1 MPPTTQQLKTDIDSG
16 KTGDKVVEGFDLGLS
31 TLGTDDEAA
40 GSPNTPEQVALARA
54 LEKRD
59 APKPPAEQS
68 AKISTPGMPV
78 LWIVALVGF
87 RGGDGPITTPEP
99 NKSLAGTQHRST

>member
-1 MPPTTQQLKTDIDSG
+1 MPPTTQQLKADIDTG

-68 AKISTPGMPV
+68 ANVSRPGRPV
-78 LWIVALVGF
+78 LWIVIGVFAAVLAVLAVAVLNG
-87 RGGDGPITTPEP
+87 RG
-99 NKSLAGTQHRST
+99 

>member
-1 MPPTTQQLKTDIDSG
+1 MPPTTQQLKSDIDSG

-40 GSPNTPEQVALARA
+40 GSPNTPEQVAMGRA

-59 APKPPAEQS
+59 APKPAAEQS
-68 AKISTPGMPV
+68 ASVPKPGRPA
-78 LWIVALVGF
+78 LWIVVGLFVAVLVVLALAALIG
-87 RGGDGPITTPEP
+87 R
-99 NKSLAGTQHRST
+99 R

>member
-1 MPPTTQQLKTDIDSG
+1 MPPTTQQLKADINSG

-68 AKISTPGMPV
+68 ANVSRLGMPV
-78 LWIVALVGF
+78 LWIVTGVFAVLLAAVAVAVLNG
-87 RGGDGPITTPEP
+87 RG
-99 NKSLAGTQHRST
+99 